1 MMDLQPMEEGSASV
15 EVHLHPHLA
24 PLEDKMFSGGI
35 YLSLCACTHMTLLA
49 CSHPHGMYNV
59 GASHPVQLPSSVD
72 LGLIVSHSKSFMAIR
87 LMAGLYHVSA
97 PMWHW
102 IALEVKLNMHN
113 AHVCSP
119 I

>member
-72 LGLIVSHSKSFMAIR
+72 VGLIVSHSKSFMAIR
-87 LMAGLYHVSA
+87 HRGRPVPCWCSHV
-97 PMWHW
+97 
-102 IALEVKLNMHN
+102 ALDCIGSQ
-113 AHVCSP
+113 A
-119 I
+119 